1 VSLWEE
7 MVSTALVGTERRPL
21 PEGLAGAGGPGAA
34 DDPEAVLLDR
44 AAVEVARRRA
54 GHAAGRAEPPPPAA
68 GERAPRAGAAAGRR
82 LARLLAGDRDRLLP
96 EWLTAAAA
104 RGLRVPEELLPE
116 LLERGHVDR
125 SLRPAIAAVAGARGR
140 WLARLNRDWDYLL
153 GEGGD
158 LVRAA
163 GEDRQVWELGG
174 PAERRGWLVGL
185 RARDPGAAREAL
197 AATWASETPA
207 DRLAF
212 LQVLDDGLGAADEPF
227 LEAALGDRR
236 REVREAAAELLAR
249 LPGSELQRRAARRGR
264 ACLRRQHGR
273 LRDRLVAE
281 PPAELD
287 KETERDGVR
296 RRAPVGSGQRAWWLE
311 QLLARTPLQTWIGW
325 LGETPAEIV
334 GLQRDEWGEV
344 VEAAWTQAA
353 IAQRDAGWARALLAR
368 GASAGLLV
376 ALPPAERA
384 GQAAARLRASRRL
397 ETEVM
402 NLLVELPGPW
412 AGELAEAVLEK
423 IARARDDGNLI
434 ALCHVAGERLAP
446 ELYPRVR
453 SLRPEHQG
461 VALLAATLRFRHDML
476 KELK

>member
-1 VSLWEE
+1 
-7 MVSTALVGTERRPL
+7 
-21 PEGLAGAGGPGAA
+21 
-34 DDPEAVLLDR
+34 
-44 AAVEVARRRA
+44 
-54 GHAAGRAEPPPPAA
+54 
-68 GERAPRAGAAAGRR
+68 
-82 LARLLAGDRDRLLP
+82 
-96 EWLTAAAA
+96 
-104 RGLRVPEELLPE
+104 
-116 LLERGHVDR
+116 
-125 SLRPAIAAVAGARGR
+125 
-140 WLARLNRDWDYLL
+140 
-153 GEGGD
+153 
-158 LVRAA
+158 
-163 GEDRQVWELGG
+163 
-174 PAERRGWLVGL
+174 
-185 RARDPGAAREAL
+185 
-197 AATWASETPA
+197 
-207 DRLAF
+207 
-212 LQVLDDGLGAADEPF
+212 
-227 LEAALGDRR
+227 
-236 REVREAAAELLAR
+236 
-249 LPGSELQRRAARRGR
+249 
-264 ACLRRQHGR
+264 
-273 LRDRLVAE
+273 VAE

-287 KETERDGVR
+287 KEMERDGVR

-311 QLLARTPLQTWIGW
+311 QLLARTPLPTWIGW

-344 VEAAWTQAA
+344 VEAAWTQAT

-384 GQAAARLRASRRL
+384 GQAVARLRASRRL

-453 SLRPEHQG
+453 WLRPDHQA
-461 VALLAATLRFRHDML
+461 VAILAATLRFRHDML